1 MFNHIKARLA
11 ATLSR
16 KNVNQADLL
25 QQIDRQKLP
34 RHVAIIMDGNGR
46 WAKRRGL
53 PRGVGHR
60 AGVESLREAVKACV
74 EIGIEVLTVY
84 AFSTENWKR
93 PVEEVNIL
101 MDLLVEYLRKE
112 LDELHREGVQVRA
125 IGKTEDLPE
134 LPRQELVRAQE
145 LTKNNRRLILN
156 VALNYGGR
164 LEITEA
170 ARRIARQVL
179 AGRLQIE
186 EINEQVI
193 SDNLYTAGLP
203 DPDLLIRPSG
213 EMRVSNYL
221 LWQLA
226 YAEFVMTEV
235 LWPDFRRRHL
245 YEAIIAFQQRDR
257 RYGGLKL

>member
-1 MFNHIKARLA
+1 M
-11 ATLSR
+11 
-16 KNVNQADLL
+16 
-25 QQIDRQKLP
+25 
-34 RHVAIIMDGNGR
+34 
-46 WAKRRGL
+46 
-53 PRGVGHR
+53 
-60 AGVESLREAVKACV
+60 
-74 EIGIEVLTVY
+74 
-84 AFSTENWKR
+84 
-93 PVEEVNIL
+93 
-101 MDLLVEYLRKE
+101 
-112 LDELHREGVQVRA
+112 QVRA

-134 LPRQELVRAQE
+134 LPRQEMVRAQE

>member
-112 LDELHREGVQVRA
+112 LDQLHREGVQVRA